1 MSIEKRHFFSE
12 LRADG
17 TEDRRTLRGHAAVFD
32 TLSQP
37 IMGMFRERILPGA
50 FDGVLQ
56 DDVRALFNHDPNI
69 VLGRTKSGTLKIGI
83 DERGLTYEVDLPN
96 TQQAR
101 DLWESVKRGDI
112 SQSSFAFSVEKDE
125 WRHEKGEEIREVQK
139 VAKLMDVSP
148 VAFPAY
154 TEADVDVRSVDEWK
168 GRVMPDPK
176 EQEASEELKN
186 EFNELRSLFDVLKI
200 ENENLTRRVKL
211 LEAEQGVKN
220 ES

>member
-17 TEDRRTLRGHAAVFD
+17 NDDRRTLRGHAAVFD
-32 TLSQP
+32 TMSQP
-37 IMGMFRERILPGA
+37 IMGMFREVILPGA
-50 FDGVLQ
+50 FDEVLQ

-101 DLWESVKRGDI
+101 DLWESIKRGDI

-125 WRHEKGEEIREVQK
+125 WRSQNGEEIREIHK
-139 VAKLMDVSP
+139 VKKLMDVSP
-148 VAFPAY
+148 VAYPAY
-154 TEADVDVRSVDEWK
+154 TEADVSTRSMDTWK
-168 GRVMPDPK
+168 GRTMEKEEPK
-176 EQEASEELKN
+176 SEVEKYDDSELRALFDELK
-186 EFNELRSLFDVLKI
+186 R
-200 ENENLTRRVKL
+200 ENENLKRRVKL